1 MNLTLS
7 LEQSRLTW
15 TLKPDRNYVVGQT
28 PECDVRLPLQ
38 DKKLQNRSSFRIE
51 YANGIWHVRP
61 GGRSEGIFINGI
73 SLVEMPFAIKKI
85 AYINLPNG
93 HILTASLSSE
103 VTSVDHESSS
113 LVTSMRLLSGNAYM
127 RGISS
132 GFELLNQLRSDPYK
146 AKIPDAGLDL
156 NKIAVHA
163 AQSVSITLSFAF
175 IAIAIFC
182 IQLTVNATIESQET
196 IENAS
201 LFLGAFG
208 SLAISFEIIYLRWLN
223 ARGFLRKNRR
233 LSNRIRFFN
242 LIVSYFKQRIFQSE
256 PLQNVV
262 TFGGLKPFLGSGEQI
277 PGSSWTL
284 PINRNDSIHV
294 DSKDFYQAV
303 DSEIA
308 RLDLP
313 HLYKYSRLFVD
324 GFELKADNKFLIN
337 KSSRP
342 ATLSFDDPLLLS
354 EQSEPASRV
363 RAYRVYQYVDTER
376 DYILSHFLRFH
387 NAGSITFVESS
398 AHILPGID
406 RQRYS
411 LTSTLNDSH
420 FSRLLKTLAI
430 AFAFFFAP
438 VPFFP
443 LYLWFALWHVGV
455 FVYNITLWEFNDIKQ
470 RRAVELEEEYNYG
483 IPKTFREEIAEQL
496 DLEGKPQ
503 NPVLVNLANPGFSL
517 FRFLINL
524 IKSIFLLSNRI
535 LSFNLILDRERT
547 KNFDYYGAQD
557 VFMYWKAIQEA
568 IFRGTIELLKENG
581 VNTAQ
586 FEQDA
591 ASIVNYGVMVTA
603 STISNSTVAAS
614 GAGGTVSQVQKVP

>member
-15 TLKPDRNYVVGQT
+15 TLNPARNYVVGQT
-28 PECDVRLPLQ
+28 SECDIRLPLQ
-38 DKKLQNRSSFRIE
+38 GKELQNQSSFRLE
-51 YANGIWHVRP
+51 YASGIWYL
-61 GGRSEGIFINGI
+61 RSGDSSKGI
-73 SLVEMPFAIKKI
+73 LVNKSNLTEVPVAIKDI
-85 AYINLPNG
+85 AYVSLPNG
-93 HILTASLSSE
+93 HTLTASLSPKVTRVEHE
-103 VTSVDHESSS
+103 VSS

-156 NKIAVHA
+156 NRIAVHA
-163 AQSVSITLSFAF
+163 AQSVSITLSFAL

-182 IQLTVNATIESQET
+182 VQLVVNETIESQE
-196 IENAS
+196 IIDNAS

-208 SLAISFEIIYLRWLN
+208 SFTIVFEIIYLRWYN
-223 ARGFLRKNRR
+223 ARRFLRKNRK
-233 LSNRIRFFN
+233 LSTRIRFFK
-242 LIVSYFKQRIFQSE
+242 LIVSYFKQRIFQSD

-262 TFGGLKPFLGSGEQI
+262 TFGGLKPFLGAGEQI

-284 PINRNDSIHV
+284 PINRNNSIHI

-313 HLYKYSRLFVD
+313 HLYKYSRLLID

-342 ATLSFDDPLLLS
+342 ATLSFDDPLLLP
-354 EQSEPASRV
+354 EQSESASRI
-363 RAYRVYQYVDTER
+363 RAYRVYQYIDTER

-411 LTSTLNDSH
+411 LTSTLNDTH
-420 FSRLLKTLAI
+420 FSRLLKTLVI
-430 AFAFFFAP
+430 TFAFFSAP
-438 VPFFP
+438 LPFFP
-443 LYLWFALWHVGV
+443 LYLWFALWHIGM
-455 FVYNITLWEFNDIKQ
+455 FIYNIILWEFNDIKQ
-470 RRAVELEEEYNYG
+470 RQAVELEEEYNYG

-503 NPVLVNLANPGFSL
+503 NPVLINLANPGFSL

-524 IKSIFLLSNRI
+524 IKSIFLLLNRI

-547 KNFDYYGAQD
+547 RNFDYYGAQD

-568 IFRGTIELLKENG
+568 IFRGTVELLKENG
-581 VNTAQ
+581 VDTAQ

-614 GAGGTVSQVQKVP
+614 GSGGTVSQVQKVP